1 MVSGLRTEL
10 RQSRPFQSTEHEA
23 FLSVLR
29 TAAVLTDELE
39 QVLKPEGISLAQYNV
54 LRILRG
60 AEPHGLCRNE
70 VRDRMLTRMPD
81 MTRLLDRMEH
91 AGLVAR
97 ARSQTDRR
105 LVTTRITERAMQVLE
120 RVEDAVV
127 EEHRRRFGHLGKSDM
142 RRLIG
147 LLERVRELGS

>member
-1 MVSGLRTEL
+1 MASGLRKEL
-10 RQSRPFQSTEHEA
+10 RQSRPFQRAEHEA

-39 QVLKPEGISLAQYNV
+39 QVLKPEGLSLAQYNV

-60 AEPHGLCRNE
+60 SEPHGLCRNE

-81 MTRLLDRMEH
+81 MTRLLDRMEN

-97 ARSQTDRR
+97 ARSAADRR
-105 LVTTRITERAMQVLE
+105 LVTTRITERAMDVLE
-120 RVEDAVV
+120 RLEDAVA
-127 EEHRRRFGHLGKSDM
+127 EEHRRRFGHLSKSDI
-142 RRLIG
+142 RQLLG
-147 LLERVRELGS
+147 LLERVREPGA